1 MEHPQMVSTGFGSL
15 DDVIQ
20 HLRMGDNVVF
30 QVKDIEVYKRFV
42 KAFIEKKADPQRK
55 IIYIRFAQHAPLIEN
70 VAHIEVF
77 PVNAENGFEEFCS
90 QIHEKITREGRDIFY
105 IFDCLSELLDRWATD
120 SMIGNFFKVT
130 CPYLYELNTIAY
142 FATYKNRNS
151 FHTTAVIRDTTQVLF
166 DVYEVKGTTYVH
178 PLKVWNR
185 YTPTLFLPHLVQENQ
200 FLPVTSS
207 GEAAALYSQLG
218 EDDENPERDLDYWD
232 RLFLKAGELLSS
244 SSSSTIAQVK
254 ERINQLSRIFLTRD
268 ERILEL
274 IYKHFSLQDIL
285 SIKSRLIGSGFIG
298 GKAVGMLLARKIL
311 ILDSETW
318 KNILEPHDSFYIGS
332 DVFYSFLVDNNLWTM
347 KMEQRRTSEQHF
359 AKASHLRGKILLGQF
374 NDAIKSKFLRMLEYF
389 GQSPIIV
396 RSSSLLED
404 GFGNAFP
411 GKYESIF
418 CINQGTLDE
427 RYHHFAGA
435 VRQVFASTLS
445 EEALSYREKHGLSNT
460 EEQMALLVQRVSGSN
475 KQDYFF
481 PDIAGVGFS
490 YNTYV
495 WDTQMDP
502 NAGMLRLVLGLG
514 TRAVNRLEGDYAR
527 IAALDRPQSIPFD
540 GLQSFKAYS
549 QRKMDV
555 LNIRH
560 NRQECF
566 SIQDL
571 IDRQIDLH
579 QATMAERDLE
589 TEQKM
594 KQLGLNCQE
603 SWVFSFNP
611 LFSNTDFCQMFS
623 KLLETL
629 EAAYCHPIDIEF
641 TVNFRRNNGYLIN
654 LLQCRPL
661 QVQGSKERVE
671 FPREIPLN
679 QILFKSKGNFMG
691 GNIHTTIHKVIIVD
705 PQAYNLLSQSEKY
718 EVARTVGRLNKQIHK
733 ETTTVLLLGPGRW
746 GSRIPS
752 LGVPVA
758 FAELNHISILG
769 EIGYRHTGFLPDVSF
784 GTHFFQDMIESEIVY
799 LALFPERQD
808 TIYQLESLENFAQK
822 SHAIVSERPNL
833 REVVKVYDL
842 VPGKISLQ
850 LISDIKSQEIQCFY
864 YAMSHVSELAD
875 RVVVDNKRKRTS

>member
-1 MEHPQMVSTGFGSL
+1 MERSQVSTGFGSL
-15 DDVIQ
+15 DDVIL

-30 QVKDIEVYKRFV
+30 QVKNIEVYQRFV
-42 KAFIEKKADPQRK
+42 KAFIDTNSGPQRK

-70 VAHIEVF
+70 VPNIEVF
-77 PVNAENGFEEFCS
+77 PVNADNGFEEFCS
-90 QIHEKITREGRDIFY
+90 QIYEKITQEGRDVFY
-105 IFDCLSELLDRWATD
+105 VFDCLSELLDRWATD

-142 FATYKNRNS
+142 FATYKNRNA

-166 DVYEVKGTTYVH
+166 DVYEVNGTTYVH

-185 YTPTLFLPHLVQENQ
+185 YTPTLFLPHVVQENQ
-200 FLPVTSS
+200 FLPITSS
-207 GEAAALYSQLG
+207 GEVAALYFQLG

-232 RLFLKAGELLSS
+232 RLFLKAAELLSPSATS
-244 SSSSTIAQVK
+244 SLAEEN
-254 ERINQLSRIFLTRD
+254 ERIVQLSKIFLTRD
-268 ERILEL
+268 EMILEL
-274 IYKHFSLQDIL
+274 IYQHFSLQDIL

-311 ILDSETW
+311 DLDSETW
-318 KNILEPHDSFYIGS
+318 KKILEPHDSFYIGS
-332 DVFYSFLVDNNLWTM
+332 DVFYSFLVDNNLWKM
-347 KMEQRRTSEQHF
+347 KMEQRRPGQHF
-359 AKASHLRGKILLGQF
+359 ADASQLRDKILLGQF
-374 NDAIKSKFLRMLEYF
+374 NDSIKTKFLRMLEYF

-411 GKYESIF
+411 GKYESVF
-418 CINQGTLDE
+418 CINQGTLED
-427 RYHHFAGA
+427 RYLHFAEA

-514 TRAVNRLEGDYAR
+514 TRAVDRLEGDYAR
-527 IAALDRPQSIPFD
+527 IAALDRPQSMPYD
-540 GLQSFKAYS
+540 GLLSFKAYS

-560 NRQECF
+560 NRQECLT
-566 SIQDL
+566 IQDL
-571 IDRQIDLH
+571 IDQHLDLH
-579 QATMAERDLE
+579 QASVAERDWE
-589 TEQKM
+589 TEQKIS
-594 KQLGLNCQE
+594 QLGLKRRE
-603 SWVFSFNP
+603 SWIFSFNP
-611 LFSNTDFCQMFS
+611 LFSNTDFAKTFS
-623 KLLETL
+623 KLLKTL
-629 EAAYCHPIDIEF
+629 EVAYSHPIDIEF
-641 TVNFRRNNGYLIN
+641 TVNFKRNNEYLIN

-661 QVQGSKERVE
+661 QVQGSNERVE
-671 FPREIPLN
+671 FPKEVPLN
-679 QILFKSKGNFMG
+679 QILFKSWGNFMG
-691 GNIHTTIHKVIIVD
+691 GNIYTPIHKVIIVE
-705 PQAYNLLSQSEKY
+705 PHAYHLLSQSEKY
-718 EVARTVGRLNKQIHK
+718 EVARTIGRINQTIDKK
-733 ETTTVLLLGPGRW
+733 STKVLLLGPGRW

-758 FAELNHISILG
+758 FAELNQVSVLG

-799 LALFPERQD
+799 LALFPERQE
-808 TIYQLESLENFAQK
+808 TIYQLDLLEKFAQK
-822 SHAIVSERPNL
+822 AHDIGSESLKL

-842 VPGKISLQ
+842 TPGKSSLQ
-850 LISDIKSQEIQCFY
+850 LISDINSQEIQCLF
-864 YAMSHVSELAD
+864 LD
-875 RVVVDNKRKRTS
+875 L

>member
-1 MEHPQMVSTGFGSL
+1 MELSQKVSTGFNTL
-15 DDVIQ
+15 DHVIQ

-42 KAFIEKKADPQRK
+42 NAFIEQKTSSHRK
-55 IIYIRFAQHAPLIEN
+55 IIYIRFAQHAPLIANIATVEIFS
-70 VAHIEVF
+70 VD
-77 PVNAENGFEEFCS
+77 AENGFEEFCS
-90 QIHEKITREGRDIFY
+90 QIHEKITQEGRDVFY

-130 CPYLYELNTIAY
+130 CPYLFELNTIAY

-166 DVYEVKGTTYVH
+166 DVYEANGTTYVH

-185 YTPTLFLPHLVQENQ
+185 YTSTLFLPHVVQNNQ
-200 FLPVTSS
+200 FTPVTSS
-207 GEAAALYSQLG
+207 GEVAALYSQYG

-244 SSSSTIAQVK
+244 SANLTQVK
-254 ERINQLSRIFLTRD
+254 ERIHQLSRIFLTRD
-268 ERILEL
+268 ERILKL
-274 IYKHFSLQDIL
+274 IHEHFSLQDIL

-311 ILDSETW
+311 IQASETW
-318 KNILEPHDSFYIGS
+318 KDILEPHDSFYIGS
-332 DVFYSFLVDNNLWTM
+332 DVFYSFLVDNNLWKL
-347 KMEQRRTSEQHF
+347 KMEQRRAPKYYFE
-359 AKASHLRGKILLGQF
+359 KASSLRDKILQGQF
-374 NDAIKSKFLRMLEYF
+374 SDVIKCKFIRMLEYF

-418 CINQGTLDE
+418 CINQGTLEE
-427 RYHHFAGA
+427 RYQLFAEA

-445 EEALSYREKHGLSNT
+445 EEALTYREKHGLTST

-481 PDIAGVGFS
+481 PDVAGVGFS
-490 YNTYV
+490 YNTYI
-495 WDTQMDP
+495 WDTQMNP
-502 NAGMLRLVLGLG
+502 NAGMVRLVIGLG

-527 IAALDRPQSIPFD
+527 IAALDRPLSIPCD
-540 GLQSFKAYS
+540 GLQSFKAFS
-549 QRKMDV
+549 QQKMDV
-555 LNIRH
+555 LNIQ
-560 NRQECF
+560 NNSQECL

-571 IDRQIDLH
+571 LDQQVDLH
-579 QATMAERDLE
+579 QAMIAERDFK
-589 TEQKM
+589 TEQRM
-594 KQLGLNCQE
+594 KQLGLSCKE

-611 LFSNTDFCQMFS
+611 LFSKTDLSQTFS
-623 KLLETL
+623 KLLNTL

-641 TVNFRRNNGYLIN
+641 TVNFGSNGHYIIN

-661 QVQGSKERVE
+661 QVQGPKERVE
-671 FPREIPLN
+671 FPHEFPLN
-679 QILFKSKGNFMG
+679 QILFKSNGNFMG
-691 GNIHTTIHKVIIVD
+691 GNVYTTIHKVIIVD
-705 PQAYNLLSQSEKY
+705 PDAYNLLSQSEKY

-733 ETTTVLLLGPGRW
+733 ESTKALLLGPGRW

-758 FAELNHISILG
+758 FAEIDRISILG
-769 EIGYRHTGFLPDVSF
+769 EIGYRHSGFFPDVSF
-784 GTHFFQDMIESEIVY
+784 GTHFFQDMIESEIFY
-799 LALFPERQD
+799 LALFPEKQD
-808 TIYQLESLENFAQK
+808 TLYQLDLLENIAQRFLTLPTEM
-822 SHAIVSERPNL
+822 SQL
-833 REVVKVYDL
+833 QEVVKVYDFE
-842 VPGKISLQ
+842 PGKYSLQ
-850 LISDIKSQEIQCFY
+850 LISDINKQEIQCFY
-864 YAMSHVSELAD
+864 RSNGIS
-875 RVVVDNKRKRTS
+875 

>member
-1 MEHPQMVSTGFGSL
+1 MEHSQMVSTGFRSL

-42 KAFIEKKADPQRK
+42 EAFIEKRAVPQRK

-77 PVNAENGFEEFCS
+77 PVNADNGFEEFCS
-90 QIHEKITREGRDIFY
+90 QIHEKITQEGRDVFY

-166 DVYEVKGTTYVH
+166 DVYEVQGTTYVH
-178 PLKVWNR
+178 PLKAWNR
-185 YTPTLFLPHLVQENQ
+185 YTPTLFLPHVVQENQ
-200 FLPVTSS
+200 FLPVTNS
-207 GEAAALYSQLG
+207 GEAAALYSQFG
-218 EDDENPERDLDYWD
+218 EDAENPERALDYWD
-232 RLFLKAGELLSS
+232 RLFLKASELLS

-254 ERINQLSRIFLTRD
+254 ERVEKLSKIFLTRD

-311 ILDSETW
+311 TQESETW
-318 KNILEPHDSFYIGS
+318 EKVLEPHDSFYIGS
-332 DVFYSFLVDNNLWTM
+332 DVFYSFLVDNNLWKT
-347 KMEQRRTSEQHF
+347 KMEQRRISEQHF
-359 AKASHLRGKILLGQF
+359 TKASHLRGRILQGQF
-374 NDAIKSKFLRMLEYF
+374 NDTIKSKFLRMLEYF

-427 RYHHFAGA
+427 RYHHFAEA

-481 PDIAGVGFS
+481 PDVAGVGFS

-502 NAGMLRLVLGLG
+502 NAGMLRLVLGMG

-527 IAALDRPQSIPFD
+527 IAALDRPQSMPYD

-555 LNIRH
+555 LNIRY
-560 NRQECF
+560 NRQECL

-571 IDRQIDLH
+571 IDQQIDLH
-579 QATMAERDLE
+579 APMMAERDLE

-594 KQLGLNCQE
+594 KQLGLKGTE

-611 LFSNTDFCQMFS
+611 LFCNTDFPQTFS
-623 KLLETL
+623 KLLKKL

-641 TVNFRRNNGYLIN
+641 TVNFRNNDYQIN

-661 QVQGSKERVE
+661 QVQGLKERVE

-679 QILFKSKGNFMG
+679 QILFKSRGNFMG

-705 PQAYNLLSQSEKY
+705 PRAYNLLCQSEKF
-718 EVARTVGRLNKQIHK
+718 EVARTIGRLNKQIHK
-733 ETTTVLLLGPGRW
+733 ETTTALLLGPGRW

-758 FAELNHISILG
+758 FAELNQISILG

-784 GTHFFQDMIESEIVY
+784 GTHFFQDMIESGISY

-808 TIYQLESLENFAQK
+808 TLYQLDLLEDIGKK
-822 SHAIVSERPNL
+822 SQTIISERPFL
-833 REVVKVYDL
+833 REVVKVYEL
-842 VPGKISLQ
+842 EPGTSLQ
-850 LISDIKSQEIQCFY
+850 LISDIQSQEIQCFY
-864 YAMSHVSELAD
+864 YNELCFE
-875 RVVVDNKRKRTS
+875 VGNGLSGQYV